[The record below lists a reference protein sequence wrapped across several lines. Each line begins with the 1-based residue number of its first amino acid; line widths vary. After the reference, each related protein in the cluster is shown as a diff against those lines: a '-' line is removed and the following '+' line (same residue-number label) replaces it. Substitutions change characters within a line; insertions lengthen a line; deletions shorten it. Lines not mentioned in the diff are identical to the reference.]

1 MLAAISA
8 YVTTGGRTVG
18 VLSRNGIIRQPT
30 VAGRVEGMRGIE
42 MRREMGEQPAV
53 LSRLLSRRVP
63 VASEGL
69 EGVMIVARG
78 SSDHAAVY
86 GRYLLELATHRPVA
100 LAAPSLYTRYG
111 ARTNASGWLV
121 VGVSQSGKTPEIVDV
136 VERLR
141 AGGGKAIAIT
151 NHADSPL
158 AAAAETVIELGA
170 GEERAVPATKTFT
183 AQMAAFAALAA
194 ALGDVPWADG
204 DLARVPGSVASVLAD
219 PAPVNALA
227 ERWAGAQE
235 LVVTAR
241 GWLYAAALESAL
253 KVREAALVTANGYS
267 EADFLHGP
275 IAAVDPGAA
284 VLALRADGPAAA
296 DVDEAVGALKQRGA
310 DVRVLESTGLPE
322 ALAPIAASVR
332 GQQLSLELALRHGL
346 DPDAPRGLNK
356 VTITH

>member
-1 MLAAISA
+1 M
-8 YVTTGGRTVG
+8 
-18 VLSRNGIIRQPT
+18 LSRNGITDPTT
-30 VAGRVEGMRGIE
+30 VAGRFHGMPGTE
-42 MRREMGEQPAV
+42 MRREMGEQPEV
-53 LSRLLSRRVP
+53 LSRLLSRRVE
-63 VASEGL
+63 VDAADIA
-69 EGVMIVARG
+69 GVVIVARG

-86 GRYLLELATHRPVA
+86 GRYLLEFATRRPVA

-111 ARTNASGWLV
+111 ARTDASGWLV

-141 AGGGKAIAIT
+141 AGGGTAIAIT

-158 AAAAETVIELGA
+158 AAAAEAVIELGA

-204 DLARVPGSVASVLAD
+204 DLERVPESVASVLAD

-227 ERWAGAQE
+227 DRWAGAQE

-241 GWLYAAALESAL
+241 GWLYSAALESAL

-267 EADFLHGP
+267 VADFLHGP

-284 VLALRADGPAAA
+284 VLAMRAEGPAAA
-296 DVDEAVGALKQRGA
+296 DVDEAVAALQSRRA
-310 DVRVLESTGLPE
+310 DVHVLPPVTGVPE

-332 GQQLSLELALRHGL
+332 GQQLSLELALRKGL

-356 VTITH
+356 VTITT

>member
-1 MLAAISA
+1 
-8 YVTTGGRTVG
+8 
-18 VLSRNGIIRQPT
+18 
-30 VAGRVEGMRGIE
+30 
-42 MRREMGEQPAV
+42 
-53 LSRLLSRRVP
+53 
-63 VASEGL
+63 
-69 EGVMIVARG
+69 
-78 SSDHAAVY
+78 
-86 GRYLLELATHRPVA
+86 VA

-111 ARTNASGWLV
+111 AQTDASGWLV

-141 AGGGKAIAIT
+141 ATGGTAIAIT
-151 NHADSPL
+151 NDADSPL
-158 AAAAETVIELGA
+158 AATSEVVIELGA

-183 AQMAAFAALAA
+183 AQMAAFAVLAA

-204 DLARVPGSVASVLAD
+204 ELALVPESVAAVLAD
-219 PAPVNALA
+219 PAPVEALSQ
-227 ERWAGAQE
+227 RWADIEE

-241 GWLYAAALESAL
+241 GWLYSAALESAL

-267 EADFLHGP
+267 VADFLHGP

-284 VLALRADGPAAA
+284 VLAMRAEGPAAA
-296 DVDEAVGALKQRGA
+296 DVDEAVAALQQRRA
-310 DVRVLESTGLPE
+310 DVHVLPPVTGVPE

-332 GQQLSLELALRHGL
+332 GQQLSLELALRKGL